1 MSNSYTMDSTGRP
14 VAAPLRDTSAD
25 GLAIPAEPSLATQL
39 AHLSD
44 KVHAQGLAI
53 DELAEALTTLAKT
66 CHELAKTTGKL
77 HEHHTTAAVTGALLR
92 SVK

>member
-1 MSNSYTMDSTGRP
+1 MIMTGYTFDPTGRR
-14 VAAPLRDTSAD
+14 VPLRDTSAD
-25 GLAIPAEPSLATQL
+25 SLAIPAEPSLATQL

-44 KVHAQGLAI
+44 KVHSQGLAI
-53 DELAEALTTLAKT
+53 DQLAEALTTLAKE

-77 HEHHTTAAVTGALLR
+77 NEYNTTAAVTGALLR